1 MTSHA
6 TPDDK
11 SLEKVYQEAS
21 QWVRLANTIIWSMG
35 TLLVPVSF
43 GFVGLALNNSGT
55 QFSPG
60 GKAILAGG
68 SVFLFSFWVYA
79 SRIYKLSSD
88 IARNVLIRIEKNEW
102 KVKRGL
108 SLYRLQNPLVNR
120 KLGLFPIQIA
130 TLGFRRRR
138 RLLRRIRRRQRLHQ
152 RTGLGLFPL
161 QLVTLGALVSVWALI
176 LCGGL

>member
-1 MTSHA
+1 MNLQEKPGSN
-6 TPDDK
+6 PLD
-11 SLEKVYQEAS
+11 KVYLEAS

-55 QFSPG
+55 QFSLR
-60 GKAILAGG
+60 GKAILGVG

-79 SRIYKLSSD
+79 SRIYKLSSN

-120 KLGLFPIQIA
+120 KLGLFQLQIT
-130 TLGFRRRR
+130 TLGCRRRR
-138 RLLRRIRRRQRLHQ
+138 RLPQRIRRRRCPRQRI
-152 RTGLGLFPL
+152 GLGLFTL
-161 QLVTLGALVSVWALI
+161 QLVTLGVLVSVWVLI
-176 LCGGL
+176 LYWG